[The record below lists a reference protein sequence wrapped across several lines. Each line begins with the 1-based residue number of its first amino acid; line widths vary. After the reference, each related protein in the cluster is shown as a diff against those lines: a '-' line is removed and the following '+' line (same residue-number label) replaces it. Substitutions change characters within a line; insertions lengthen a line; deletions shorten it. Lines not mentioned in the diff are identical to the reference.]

1 MRGAACNQRPGLWL
15 NRCDPAEPTPKDQ
28 RANGHQHAGKR
39 GHPKDSKC
47 HIRPRR
53 RVVTHARNALR
64 CQPTGDG
71 TESKAKQ
78 ERRGCKAKTT
88 RGMRS
93 GIAPN

>member
-1 MRGAACNQRPGLWL
+1 MRSAAGNQRSGLRL
-15 NRCDPAEPTPKDQ
+15 NGCDPAEPTSKDQ

-53 RVVTHARNALR
+53 RVVTHARNTLR

-71 TESKAKQ
+71 AESKAKQ
-78 ERRGCKAKTT
+78 ERRGCKAKAT

-93 GIAPN
+93 RVTPN

>member
-1 MRGAACNQRPGLWL
+1 MRGAAGNQWPGLRL
-15 NRCDPAEPTPKDQ
+15 NGCDPAEPTSKDQ
-28 RANGHQHAGKR
+28 RANGHQHARKR
-39 GHPKDSKC
+39 RHPKDRKC

-53 RVVTHARNALR
+53 RVVTHAGNALR

-71 TESKAKQ
+71 TESQAKK
-78 ERRGCKAKTT
+78 ERRRCKAKAT